1 MTLDRC
7 SVIIHPAAVK
17 LDPGNQFMKIF
28 ITAVILLALTACT
41 SLRPNPAAFASAESA
56 IAAAEAAGGDEF
68 APVEMRFAREKLA
81 SAHLGMDKQKYVV
94 ALYLVEQSEINSELA
109 IEKSRA
115 AKSRRR
121 VNELSKSNDELK
133 SKLRETF
140 GDEFE

>member
-1 MTLDRC
+1 MRPIL
-7 SVIIHPAAVK
+7 IAV
-17 LDPGNQFMKIF
+17 
-28 ITAVILLALTACT
+28 VLLALAACT
-41 SLRPNPAAFASAESA
+41 TMRPGPDAFASAETA
-56 IAAAEAAGGDEF
+56 IEAAEAVGGDEF

-81 SAHLGMDKQKYVV
+81 SAHEGMDKQQYEV

-121 VNELSKSNDELK
+121 VNELRKSNDELEN
-133 SKLRETF
+133 KLRETF